1 MNNSLVNQEFR
12 LLEIE
17 LNNLFRLDNDIY
29 SYLNE
34 FLNSPTKRI
43 RSMVTILYMRA
54 FNKEVNKDLLLI
66 GELIHNASLL
76 HDDVI
81 DEAKERRGKP
91 TLASVFNS
99 HTAILCGDYLLSLA
113 TERLIKL
120 QNWNILKRFQNCI
133 KRMSEAEILQYS
145 LRNKI
150 PDKDEYLTIAR
161 GKTAE
166 LFAAILTSACELTN
180 LDKQSAEKFAINF
193 GTLFQLKND
202 LERISATKDA
212 ENKIYTLK
220 DIIGIEKTKVLMDNY
235 QEEIRGQ
242 IKEFPQNVYSE
253 ALEDLL
259 GLI

>member
-12 LLEIE
+12 QLEIE
-17 LNNLFRLDNDIY
+17 LNNLFRSDNDIY
-29 SYLNE
+29 SYLSE

-43 RSMVTILYMRA
+43 RSMVTILYLKA
-54 FNKEVNKDLLLI
+54 FNQEVNIDLLLI

-81 DEAKERRGKP
+81 DEAKDRRGKP
-91 TLASVFNS
+91 TLANVFNS
-99 HTAILCGDYLLSLA
+99 HTAILSGDYLLSLA
-113 TERLIKL
+113 TAKLIKL

-145 LRNKI
+145 LRDKI
-150 PDKDEYLTIAR
+150 PDKNEYLTIVK

-166 LFAAILTSACELTN
+166 LFAAILTSACEIAN
-180 LDKQSAEKFAINF
+180 LDKQNAEKFAMNF
-193 GTLFQLKND
+193 GILFQLKND
-202 LERISATKDA
+202 LERISASKDA

-235 QEEIRGQ
+235 QEEIKRQ